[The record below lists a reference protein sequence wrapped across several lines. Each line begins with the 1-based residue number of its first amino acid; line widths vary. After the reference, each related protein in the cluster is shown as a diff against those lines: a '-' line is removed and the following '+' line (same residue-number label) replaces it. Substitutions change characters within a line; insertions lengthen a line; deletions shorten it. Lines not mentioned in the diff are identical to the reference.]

1 MKIIKFNK
9 KSFLNDLDFIS
20 RNRKSN
26 FSNKV
31 NIVKKIL
38 KDVKTKGDNAVV
50 YYQKK
55 FDRSSVSQKN
65 IILSNKEINKVIKNL
80 DSSVKSSIKL
90 AFDRVKD
97 FHKRQSIKSYK
108 YFDKY
113 KNELAYKVSP
123 LNRVGIYIPGGT
135 ASYPSSVIMNAVPAI
150 VAGVKNITLCM
161 PTPNNKINAG
171 VVYAAKICGVK
182 KIYKI
187 GGAQA
192 IGAFAYG
199 TNTVTKVDKIVGPGN
214 IFVTTA
220 KKEVFGEVGIDMV
233 AGPSEITV
241 VANED
246 NDSTLTAID
255 LLSQAEHDELSQAI
269 LVTTNMKF
277 GLEVKSKIYKF
288 LDVLPRKQI
297 AKKEVFGE
305 VGIDM
310 VAGPSEITIVANQ
323 DNDSTLTAIDLLS
336 QAEHDE
342 LSQAIL
348 VTTNMKFGLEVKS
361 KIYKFLDVLPRK
373 QIAKKA
379 IDNNSA
385 IIVCKNF
392 TEVVSVVNDIAPEHL
407 EIKTKNNSVLEKK
420 IKNAGSIFL
429 GENSPEAIGDYLAGP
444 NHVLPTAGSAR
455 FASGLSVYDF
465 YKKISVIKMSKQG
478 LEKIGRSAI
487 HLANYEGLFAHSQSI
502 RIRIS

>member
-9 KSFLNDLDFIS
+9 NRFLKDLDYIS

-65 IILSNKEINKVIKNL
+65 IILSDKEINKVIKNL
-80 DSSVKSSIKL
+80 DTSVKSSIKL

-97 FHKRQSIKSYK
+97 FHKRQSIKGYK

-113 KNELAYKVSP
+113 KNELAYKISP
-123 LNRVGIYIPGGT
+123 LSRVGIYIPGGT

-214 IFVTTA
+214 IFVT
-220 KKEVFGEVGIDMV
+220 
-233 AGPSEITV
+233 
-241 VANED
+241 
-246 NDSTLTAID
+246 
-255 LLSQAEHDELSQAI
+255 
-269 LVTTNMKF
+269 
-277 GLEVKSKIYKF
+277 
-288 LDVLPRKQI
+288 I

-310 VAGPSEITIVANQ
+310 VAGPSEIT
-323 DNDSTLTAIDLLS
+323 IDLLS

-392 TEVVSVVNDIAPEHL
+392 KEVVSVVNDIAPEHL
-407 EIKTKNNSVLEKK
+407 EIKTKNNSVLAKQ

-465 YKKISVIKMSKQG
+465 YKKTSVIKMSKQG

>member
-1 MKIIKFNK
+1 
-9 KSFLNDLDFIS
+9 
-20 RNRKSN
+20 
-26 FSNKV
+26 
-31 NIVKKIL
+31 
-38 KDVKTKGDNAVV
+38 
-50 YYQKK
+50 
-55 FDRSSVSQKN
+55 KN
-65 IILSNKEINKVIKNL
+65 
-80 DSSVKSSIKL
+80 SIKL

-97 FHKRQSIKSYK
+97 FHQRQSIKSYK
-108 YFDKY
+108 YSDKY
-113 KNELAYKVSP
+113 KNELAYRVSP

-161 PTPNNKINAG
+161 PTPKNKINAG

-269 LVTTNMKF
+269 LVTTNLKF

-288 LDVLPRKQI
+288 LDVLPRK
-297 AKKEVFGE
+297 K
-305 VGIDM
+305 
-310 VAGPSEITIVANQ
+310 
-323 DNDSTLTAIDLLS
+323 
-336 QAEHDE
+336 
-342 LSQAIL
+342 
-348 VTTNMKFGLEVKS
+348 
-361 KIYKFLDVLPRK
+361 
-373 QIAKKA
+373 IAKKA
-379 IDNNSA
+379 IDKNSA

-392 TEVVSVVNDIAPEHL
+392 KEVVSVVNDIAPEHL
-407 EIKTKNNSVLEKK
+407 EIKTKNNSVLARK

-465 YKKISVIKMSKQG
+465 YKKTSVIKMSKQG